1 MQMQTFLT
9 GLCKVFDTQVTI
21 KGCDLFYLISM
32 MIIQQI
38 PVFVPVVLLSITKIR
53 AGELVTCSQE
63 QFHPALTDVPLSS
76 PGIVRK
82 SI

>member
-1 MQMQTFLT
+1 MSSLE
-9 GLCKVFDTQVTI
+9 
-21 KGCDLFYLISM
+21 DLLLSLISM

-38 PVFVPVVLLSITKIR
+38 PVFVPVVLLSITKIK

-63 QFHPALTDVPLSS
+63 QCHPALTDVALLS